1 MNNLHKSIRTL
12 GISKGN
18 MNMEGVLREA
28 TISMK
33 ALWKERGFST
43 TAILTL
49 AVCLGANVAIFTI
62 VNSVLLRPLPV
73 PKSERIVFISNQYP
87 GAGVPEIWS
96 VGIPDYLDRRRQMTN
111 VFEEEAMFR
120 SEDQTV
126 DVNGTPERVKGM
138 RITPSMFPLL
148 RISPAIGHRFAEAD
162 GELGN
167 EQKVILSHGLWQQL
181 YGGNKDIVGKDLRI
195 NGRPKTIVGVMPR
208 DFIFY
213 DAKVRLWLPYAF
225 TEREKSDDSR
235 HSNNSSEIA
244 RLRSGTTIQ
253 QAQAQVD
260 AMNAANLERFP
271 KFKPFLI
278 NAGFHTEVRW
288 LQDVLV
294 RDVKSMLY
302 LLWAGAAFVLLIGG
316 VNIANLALARANVR
330 RKEIATKL
338 ALGGSR
344 LQVARPLVVESV
356 FLALA
361 GGAGGFVFG
370 AAVLRSL
377 GAIGL
382 DEIPRASEIHF
393 NLVVILFA
401 LATSVVAGLLI
412 GLVPVAHLSQIKL
425 STVLRE
431 ETRTGSG
438 GTHSRAMRRGLV
450 VAQVGLAC
458 VLLIG
463 AGLLLAS
470 FRKLLAVDPGFKSE
484 GVITISMALPQVKYP
499 SDKWRPFT
507 NRTFEALRSIPGV
520 RSAGATTG
528 IPFGGSFDKNVILA
542 EGYTMNPGESVIAP
556 MQVEVSPG
564 YFETMATPLKRGR
577 YFNEHDSPG
586 APRVAIVDERLAQK
600 FWPGAD
606 PIGKRMYEPGDDDV
620 VKITAKTNFWTVV
633 GVVADVQL
641 ADLTGEQQPVGTYY
655 FSLDQSPSPRFTLAI
670 KTTIDPAALTK
681 TLRAEIAKID
691 SDVPLFDMRTMD
703 ERTQLSLRQRR
714 AAMIL
719 GLAFASVALF
729 LSAIGIYGVL
739 TYLVTQ
745 RTREIGIRIALG
757 SSAGSVFKLVIR
769 EGMLLVSIGL
779 VIGLAVAVGLRT
791 YFQSQIFGVRALEP
805 SVISVVIASLVIIA
819 LAACVLPAQR
829 ATRVDPAAVLNS

>member
-1 MNNLHKSIRTL
+1 
-12 GISKGN
+12 
-18 MNMEGVLREA
+18 
-28 TISMK
+28 MK
-33 ALWKERGFST
+33 ALWKDRGFST

-73 PKSERIVFISNQYP
+73 PESERIVFISNQYP

-126 DVNGTPERVKGM
+126 DLNGTPERVKGM

-148 RISPAIGHRFAEAD
+148 RISPALGHAFSEAD
-162 GELGN
+162 GEPGN
-167 EQKVILSHGLWQQL
+167 EQKVILSYGLWQQL
-181 YGGNKDIVGKDLRI
+181 YGGNKDVVGKDLRI
-195 NGRPKTIVGVMPR
+195 NGRPKTIVGIMPR
-208 DFIFY
+208 EFTF

-244 RLRSGTTIQ
+244 RLRPGATIQ

-271 KFKPFLI
+271 KSKPFLI
-278 NAGFHTEVRW
+278 NAGFHTQVRW

-344 LQVARPLVVESV
+344 LQVARSLLVESV
-356 FLALA
+356 ILALA

-393 NLVVILFA
+393 SLAVILFA
-401 LATSVVAGLLI
+401 LATSVVAGILI

-438 GTHSRAMRRGLV
+438 GIRSRAMRRGLV

-470 FRKLLAVDPGFKSE
+470 FRKLLAVDPGFKSD
-484 GVITISMALPQVKYP
+484 GVITISTALPQVKYP
-499 SDKWRPFT
+499 DDKWRPFM

-520 RSAGATTG
+520 RSAGATTS
-528 IPFGGSFDKNVILA
+528 IPFGGRFDKNVILA
-542 EGYTMNPGESVIAP
+542 EGYTMKPGESVIAP

-564 YFETMATPLKRGR
+564 YFETMTTPLKRGR
-577 YFNEHDSPG
+577 YFNEHDSSD
-586 APRVAIVDERLAQK
+586 APPVAIIDERLAQK

-606 PIGKRMYEPGDDDV
+606 PIGKRMYEPGDDDLT
-620 VKITAKTNFWTVV
+620 KITTKTKFWTVV

-641 ADLTGEQQPVGTYY
+641 ADLTGEKQPVGTYY
-655 FSLDQSPSPRFTLAI
+655 FSLDQSPSPRFTLAV
-670 KTTIDPAALTK
+670 KTTMDPAALTK
-681 TLRAEIAKID
+681 TLRAEMAKID
-691 SDVPLFDMRTMD
+691 SDVPLFEIRTMD
-703 ERTQLSLRQRR
+703 ERTQLSLTRRR
-714 AAMIL
+714 AVMIL

-769 EGMLLVSIGL
+769 EGMLLVAIGL
-779 VIGLAVAVGLRT
+779 IVGLSGAAGMRS
-791 YFQSQIFGVRALEP
+791 FIQSQIFGVGAMEP
-805 SVISVVIASLVIIA
+805 SVISLVVAGLTAVA
-819 LAACVLPAQR
+819 LAACVLPARR
-829 ATRVDPAAVLNS
+829 ATRVDPASVLNS

>member
-1 MNNLHKSIRTL
+1 MDL
-12 GISKGN
+12 
-18 MNMEGVLREA
+18 LREIA
-28 TISMK
+28 ISIK
-33 ALWKERGFST
+33 ALWKDRGFST
-43 TAILTL
+43 TAIVTL

-73 PKSERIVFISNQYP
+73 PESARIVFISNQYP

-96 VGIPDYLDRRRQMTN
+96 VGVPDYLDRRRQMTN
-111 VFEEEAMFR
+111 VFEGDAMLR

-126 DVNGTPERVKGM
+126 DVNGTPERMKGM
-138 RITPSMFPLL
+138 RVTPSMFPLL
-148 RISPAIGHRFAEAD
+148 RISPSIGHAFAEAD

-167 EQKVILSHGLWQQL
+167 EQKVILSYGLWQQL
-181 YGGNKDIVGKDLRI
+181 YAGNKDVVGKDLRI
-195 NGRPKTIVGVMPR
+195 NGRPKTIVGIMPR
-208 DFIFY
+208 DFLFV
-213 DAKVRLWLPYAF
+213 DPKVRLWLPAAF
-225 TEREKSDDSR
+225 NDREKSDDSR
-235 HSNNSSEIA
+235 HSNNWSEIA
-244 RLRSGTTIQ
+244 RLRPGATIQ
-253 QAQAQVD
+253 QTQAQVD

-271 KFKPFLI
+271 KLKPFLV
-278 NAGFHTEVRW
+278 NAGFHTQVRW

-302 LLWAGAAFVLLIGG
+302 LLWTGAAFVLLIGG

-344 LQVARPLVVESV
+344 LQVARSLLVESSI
-356 FLALA
+356 LGLA
-361 GGAGGFVFG
+361 GGVVGLVFG

-382 DEIPRASEIHF
+382 DEIPRAAEIHF
-393 NLVVILFA
+393 SLTVILFG
-401 LATSVVAGLLI
+401 LATSVVAGILI

-431 ETRTGSG
+431 ETRTGTG
-438 GTHSRAMRRGLV
+438 GTRSRAMRRGLV

-470 FRKLLAVDPGFKSE
+470 FRKLLAVDPGFKPD
-484 GVITISMALPQVKYP
+484 GVITISTALPQVKYP
-499 SDKWRPFT
+499 LEKWRPFM

-520 RSAGATTG
+520 RFAGATTS
-528 IPFGGSFDKNVILA
+528 IPFGGGFDKNVILA
-542 EGYTMNPGESVIAP
+542 EGYTMKPGESIIAP

-564 YFETMATPLKRGR
+564 YFETMGTPLKRGR
-577 YFNEHDSPG
+577 YFNEHDSPD
-586 APRVAIVDERLAQK
+586 AQKVAIVDERLAQK

-606 PIGKRMYEPGDDDV
+606 PIGKRLYEPGDD
-620 VKITAKTNFWTVV
+620 ITNITSKTTFWTVV

-655 FSLDQSPSPRFTLAI
+655 FSLDQSPSPRFTLAV
-670 KTTIDPAALTK
+670 KTTMDPAALTK
-681 TLRAEIAKID
+681 TLRAEMGKID
-691 SDVPLFDMRTMD
+691 SDIPLFDIRTMD
-703 ERTQLSLRQRR
+703 ERTQRSLQQRR

-719 GLAFASVALF
+719 GLAFATVALF

-757 SSAGSVFKLVIR
+757 SSAGSVFKLVIL
-769 EGMLLVSIGL
+769 EGMLLVTIGMVL
-779 VIGLAVAVGLRT
+779 GLAVAVGLRT
-791 YFQSQIFGVRALEP
+791 YFQSLIFGVRALEP
-805 SVISVVIASLVIIA
+805 SVISLVISSLVMIA
-819 LAACVLPAQR
+819 LLACILPAQR
-829 ATRVDPAAVLNS
+829 ATRVDPATVLNS

>member
-1 MNNLHKSIRTL
+1 
-12 GISKGN
+12 
-18 MNMEGVLREA
+18 
-28 TISMK
+28 MK
-33 ALWKERGFST
+33 ALWKDRGFST

-73 PKSERIVFISNQYP
+73 PESERIVFISNQYP

-126 DVNGTPERVKGM
+126 DLNGTPERVKGM
-138 RITPSMFPLL
+138 RITASMFPLL
-148 RISPAIGHRFAEAD
+148 RISPAIGHAFTEAD
-162 GELGN
+162 GEPGN
-167 EQKVILSHGLWQQL
+167 EQKVILSYGLWQQL
-181 YGGNKDIVGKDLRI
+181 YGGNKDVVGKDLRI
-195 NGRPKTIVGVMPR
+195 NGRPKTIVGIMPR
-208 DFIFY
+208 DFTF

-244 RLRSGTTIQ
+244 RLRPGATIQ

-271 KFKPFLI
+271 KSKPFLI
-278 NAGFHTEVRW
+278 NAGFHTQVRW

-302 LLWAGAAFVLLIGG
+302 LFWAGAAFVLLIGG

-344 LQVARPLVVESV
+344 LQVARSLLVESV
-356 FLALA
+356 ILALA

-393 NLVVILFA
+393 SLAVILFA
-401 LATSVVAGLLI
+401 LATSVVAGILI

-438 GTHSRAMRRGLV
+438 GIRSRAMRRGLV

-470 FRKLLAVDPGFKSE
+470 FRKLLAVDPGFKSD
-484 GVITISMALPQVKYP
+484 GVITISTALPQVKYP
-499 SDKWRPFT
+499 DDKWRPFM

-520 RSAGATTG
+520 RSAGATTS
-528 IPFGGSFDKNVILA
+528 IPFGGRFDKNVILA
-542 EGYTMNPGESVIAP
+542 EGYTMKPGESVIAP

-564 YFETMATPLKRGR
+564 YFETMTTPLKRGR
-577 YFNEHDSPG
+577 YFNEHDSSD
-586 APRVAIVDERLAQK
+586 APPVAIIDERLAQK

-606 PIGKRMYEPGDDDV
+606 PIGKRMYEPGDDDLT
-620 VKITAKTNFWTVV
+620 KITTKTKFWTVV

-641 ADLTGEQQPVGTYY
+641 ADLTGEKQPVGTYY
-655 FSLDQSPSPRFTLAI
+655 FSLDQSPSPRFTLAV
-670 KTTIDPAALTK
+670 KTTMDPAALTK
-681 TLRAEIAKID
+681 TLRAEMAKID
-691 SDVPLFDMRTMD
+691 SDVPLFEIRTMD
-703 ERTQLSLRQRR
+703 ERTQLSLTQRR

-769 EGMLLVSIGL
+769 EGMLLVAIGL
-779 VIGLAVAVGLRT
+779 VVGLSGAAGMRS
-791 YFQSQIFGVRALEP
+791 FIQSQIFGVGAMEP
-805 SVISVVIASLVIIA
+805 SVISLVVAGLTAVA
-819 LAACVLPAQR
+819 LAACVLPARR
-829 ATRVDPAAVLNS
+829 ATRVDPASVLNS

>member
-1 MNNLHKSIRTL
+1 
-12 GISKGN
+12 
-18 MNMEGVLREA
+18 
-28 TISMK
+28 MK
-33 ALWKERGFST
+33 ALWKDRGFST

-73 PKSERIVFISNQYP
+73 PESERIVFISNQYP

-126 DVNGTPERVKGM
+126 DLNGTPERVKGM
-138 RITPSMFPLL
+138 RITASMFPLL
-148 RISPAIGHRFAEAD
+148 RISPAIGHAFTEAD
-162 GELGN
+162 GEPGN
-167 EQKVILSHGLWQQL
+167 EQKVILSYGLWQQL
-181 YGGNKDIVGKDLRI
+181 YGGNKDVVGKDLRI
-195 NGRPKTIVGVMPR
+195 NGRPKTIVGIMPR
-208 DFIFY
+208 DFTF

-244 RLRSGTTIQ
+244 RLRPGATIQ

-271 KFKPFLI
+271 KSKPFLI
-278 NAGFHTEVRW
+278 NAGFHTQVRW
-288 LQDVLV
+288 LQNVLV
-294 RDVKSMLY
+294 QDVKSMLY

-344 LQVARPLVVESV
+344 LQVARSLLVESV
-356 FLALA
+356 ILALA

-393 NLVVILFA
+393 SLAVILFA
-401 LATSVVAGLLI
+401 LATSVVAGILI

-438 GTHSRAMRRGLV
+438 GTRSRALRRGLV

-470 FRKLLAVDPGFKSE
+470 FRKLLAVDPGFKSD
-484 GVITISMALPQVKYP
+484 GVITISTALPQVKYP
-499 SDKWRPFT
+499 DDKWRPFM

-520 RSAGATTG
+520 RSAGATTS
-528 IPFGGSFDKNVILA
+528 IPFGGRFDKNVILA
-542 EGYTMNPGESVIAP
+542 EGYTMKPGESVIAP

-564 YFETMATPLKRGR
+564 YFETMTTPLKRGR
-577 YFNEHDSPG
+577 YFNEHDSSD
-586 APRVAIVDERLAQK
+586 APPVAIIDERLAQK

-606 PIGKRMYEPGDDDV
+606 PIGKRMYEPGDDDLT
-620 VKITAKTNFWTVV
+620 KITTRTKFWTVV

-641 ADLTGEQQPVGTYY
+641 ADLTGEKQPVGTYY
-655 FSLDQSPSPRFTLAI
+655 FSLDQSPSPRFTLAV
-670 KTTIDPAALTK
+670 KTTMDPAALTK
-681 TLRAEIAKID
+681 TLRAEMAKID
-691 SDVPLFDMRTMD
+691 SDVPLFEIRTMD
-703 ERTQLSLRQRR
+703 ERTQLSLTQRR

-769 EGMLLVSIGL
+769 EGMLLVAIGL
-779 VIGLAVAVGLRT
+779 VVGLSGAAGMRS
-791 YFQSQIFGVRALEP
+791 FIQSQIFGVGAMEP
-805 SVISVVIASLVIIA
+805 SVISLVVAGLTAVA
-819 LAACVLPAQR
+819 LAACVLPARR
-829 ATRVDPAAVLNS
+829 ATRVDPASVLNS

>member
-1 MNNLHKSIRTL
+1 
-12 GISKGN
+12 
-18 MNMEGVLREA
+18 
-28 TISMK
+28 MK
-33 ALWKERGFST
+33 ALWKDRGFST

-73 PKSERIVFISNQYP
+73 PESERIVFISNQYP

-126 DVNGTPERVKGM
+126 DLNGTPERVKGM
-138 RITPSMFPLL
+138 RITASMFPLL
-148 RISPAIGHRFAEAD
+148 RTSPAIGHAFTEAD
-162 GELGN
+162 GEPGN
-167 EQKVILSHGLWQQL
+167 EQKVILSYGLWQQL
-181 YGGNKDIVGKDLRI
+181 YGGNKDVVGKDLRI
-195 NGRPKTIVGVMPR
+195 NGRPKTIVGIMPR
-208 DFIFY
+208 EFTF

-244 RLRSGTTIQ
+244 RLRPGATIQ

-271 KFKPFLI
+271 KSKPFLI
-278 NAGFHTEVRW
+278 NAGFHTQVRW
-288 LQDVLV
+288 LQNVLV

-344 LQVARPLVVESV
+344 LQVARSLLVESV
-356 FLALA
+356 ILALA

-393 NLVVILFA
+393 SLPVILFA
-401 LATSVVAGLLI
+401 LATSVVAGILI

-438 GTHSRAMRRGLV
+438 GTRSRALRRGLV

-470 FRKLLAVDPGFKSE
+470 FRKLLAVDPGFKSD
-484 GVITISMALPQVKYP
+484 GVITISTALPQVKYP
-499 SDKWRPFT
+499 DDKWRPFM

-520 RSAGATTG
+520 RSAGATTS
-528 IPFGGSFDKNVILA
+528 IPFGGRFDKNVILA
-542 EGYTMNPGESVIAP
+542 EGYTMKPGESVIAP

-564 YFETMATPLKRGR
+564 YFETMTTPLKRGR
-577 YFNEHDSPG
+577 YFNEHDSSD
-586 APRVAIVDERLAQK
+586 APPVAIIDERLAQK

-606 PIGKRMYEPGDDDV
+606 PIGKRMYEPGDDDLT
-620 VKITAKTNFWTVV
+620 KITTKTKFWTVV

-641 ADLTGEQQPVGTYY
+641 ADLTGEKQPVGTYY
-655 FSLDQSPSPRFTLAI
+655 FSLDQSPSPRFTLAV
-670 KTTIDPAALTK
+670 KTTMDPAALTK
-681 TLRAEIAKID
+681 TLRAEMAKID
-691 SDVPLFDMRTMD
+691 SDVPLFEIRTMD
-703 ERTQLSLRQRR
+703 ERTQLSLTRRR

-769 EGMLLVSIGL
+769 EGMLLVAIGL
-779 VIGLAVAVGLRT
+779 VVGLSGAAGMRS
-791 YFQSQIFGVRALEP
+791 FIQSQIFGVGAMEP
-805 SVISVVIASLVIIA
+805 SVISLVVAGLTAVA
-819 LAACVLPAQR
+819 LAACVLPARR
-829 ATRVDPAAVLNS
+829 ATRVDPASVLNS

>member
-1 MNNLHKSIRTL
+1 MNL
-12 GISKGN
+12 
-18 MNMEGVLREA
+18 EGVLREA
-28 TISMK
+28 AISIK
-33 ALWKERGFST
+33 GLWKDRGFST
-43 TAILTL
+43 TAIMTL

-73 PKSERIVFISNQYP
+73 SESERIVFISNQYP
-87 GAGVPEIWS
+87 GAGVPDIWS
-96 VGIPDYLDRRRQMTN
+96 VGVPDYLDRRRQMTN
-111 VFEEEAMFR
+111 VFEGDAMLR
-120 SEDQTV
+120 PEDQTV
-126 DVNGTPERVKGM
+126 DVNGTPERMKGM
-138 RITPSMFPLL
+138 RVTPSMFPLL
-148 RISPAIGHRFAEAD
+148 RISPAIGHAFAEAD

-167 EQKVILSHGLWQQL
+167 EQKVLLSYGLWQQL
-181 YGGNKDIVGKDLRI
+181 YGGNKEVVGKDLRI
-195 NGRPKTIVGVMPR
+195 NGRPKTIVGIMPR
-208 DFIFY
+208 DFIFV
-213 DAKVRLWLPYAF
+213 DPRVRLWLPAAF
-225 TEREKSDDSR
+225 NEREKSDDSR
-235 HSNNSSEIA
+235 HSNNWSEIA
-244 RLRSGTTIQ
+244 RLRPGATIQ

-278 NAGFHTEVRW
+278 NAGFHTQVRW

-302 LLWAGAAFVLLIGG
+302 LLWGGAALVLLIGG

-344 LQVARPLVVESV
+344 IQVARSLLVESAI
-356 FLALA
+356 LGLA
-361 GGAGGFVFG
+361 GGAVGLVFG
-370 AAVLRSL
+370 AAVVRSL

-393 NLVVILFA
+393 SLIVILFG
-401 LATSVVAGLLI
+401 LATSIVAGILI

-431 ETRTGSG
+431 ETRTGTG
-438 GTHSRAMRRGLV
+438 GTRSRAMRRGLV

-484 GVITISMALPQVKYP
+484 GVITISTALPQVKYP
-499 SDKWRPFT
+499 FDKWRPLM

-520 RSAGATTG
+520 RSAGATTS
-528 IPFGGSFDKNVILA
+528 IPFGGGFDKNVILA
-542 EGYTMNPGESVIAP
+542 EGYTMKPGESIIAP

-564 YFETMATPLKRGR
+564 YFETMGTPLKRGR
-577 YFNEHDSPG
+577 YFNEHDSPD

-606 PIGKRMYEPGDDDV
+606 PIGKRMYEPGDDV
-620 VKITAKTNFWTVV
+620 IKITPKTTFWTVV

-641 ADLTGEQQPVGTYY
+641 ADLTGQQQPVGTYY
-655 FSLDQSPSPRFTLAI
+655 FSLDQSPSPRFTLAV
-670 KTTIDPAALTK
+670 KTTMDPAALTK
-681 TLRAEIAKID
+681 TLRAEMAKID
-691 SDVPLFDMRTMD
+691 SDIPLFDIRTMD
-703 ERTQLSLRQRR
+703 ERTQRSLRQRR
-714 AAMIL
+714 AAMML
-719 GLAFASVALF
+719 GVAFASVALF

-757 SSAGSVFKLVIR
+757 SSSSSVFNLVIR
-769 EGMLLVSIGL
+769 EGMFLVTIGL
-779 VIGLAVAVGLRT
+779 VLGLAVAVGLRT

-805 SVISVVIASLVIIA
+805 SVISLVIASLVMIA
-819 LAACVLPAQR
+819 LVACVLPAQR
-829 ATRVDPAAVLNS
+829 ATRVDPATVLNS